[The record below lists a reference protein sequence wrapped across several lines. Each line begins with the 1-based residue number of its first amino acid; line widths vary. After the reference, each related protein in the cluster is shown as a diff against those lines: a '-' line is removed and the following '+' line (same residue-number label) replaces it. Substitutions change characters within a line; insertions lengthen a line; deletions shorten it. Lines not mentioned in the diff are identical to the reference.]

1 MTVLRYRSDIRH
13 DRVPLRVRR
22 LDENRYRVTDVRG
35 HGLEYRKRADFTP
48 EALAAID
55 AAVGKEVV
63 LEGWLNRSGRWSIT
77 GVLYEPA

>member
-1 MTVLRYRSDIRH
+1 MTEPRYRSDIRH

-22 LDENRYRVTDVRG
+22 LDDNRFRVTDVRG
-35 HGLEYRKRADFTP
+35 HGLEYRKRADFTA
-48 EALAAID
+48 EVLTLID
-55 AAVGKEVV
+55 AASGKEVV